1 MNEISFALQRKARE
15 QMKCILMQDIL
26 QDLTICKLEGWS
38 CLEYLNELKQI
49 IDGFYQSKLQ
59 KYYGDRYGKSCS
71 TLQRLRRGA
80 AGRHQQPQTVLRCL
94 PQTSQEG
101 DEPPLSSEAQ
111 RRGKPKAARGTLLQ
125 RVRQGTPG
133 GVCTEPEVLP
143 SLRRE
148 DTSGSRAGTCPAGLG
163 S

>member
-71 TLQRLRRGA
+71 PLRILRRGA
-80 AGRHQQPQTVLRCL
+80 AGGHQ
-94 PQTSQEG
+94 
-101 DEPPLSSEAQ
+101 
-111 RRGKPKAARGTLLQ
+111 
-125 RVRQGTPG
+125 
-133 GVCTEPEVLP
+133 
-143 SLRRE
+143 
-148 DTSGSRAGTCPAGLG
+148 
-163 S
+163 